1 MVKALKK
8 LQNTIS
14 TPLQWYGIAAGIG
27 IILVCIYWLIPCRY
41 GRLATTTISIG
52 TGAIA
57 SAIVALLIDIGNSK
71 REKKQD
77 RLAFDRIKAEITLEY
92 GLFIGDLSFNDFL
105 SSNCFPKDDMPVSYW
120 LERFFT
126 TTADEN
132 LQKACELPAIR
143 ISTICEAADRLL
155 ARYELLNHNQFL
167 TDEFYQVLRHLSE
180 SSNAFSSYLASI
192 QKRNDRDKEF
202 EKDFESAIEAFLKT

>member
-77 RLAFDRIKAEITLEY
+77 RLAFDRIK
-92 GLFIGDLSFNDFL
+92 
-105 SSNCFPKDDMPVSYW
+105 C
-120 LERFFT
+120 RH
-126 TTADEN
+126 
-132 LQKACELPAIR
+132 
-143 ISTICEAADRLL
+143 RL
-155 ARYELLNHNQFL
+155 
-167 TDEFYQVLRHLSE
+167 
-180 SSNAFSSYLASI
+180 
-192 QKRNDRDKEF
+192 K
-202 EKDFESAIEAFLKT
+202 